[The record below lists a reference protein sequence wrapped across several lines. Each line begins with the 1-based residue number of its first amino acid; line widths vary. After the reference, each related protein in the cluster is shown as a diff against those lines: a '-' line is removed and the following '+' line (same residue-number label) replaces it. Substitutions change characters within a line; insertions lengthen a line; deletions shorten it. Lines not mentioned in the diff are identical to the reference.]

1 LRILL
6 RASRSLCIGE
16 GNDADDIDPIKLNKL
31 AYLAIEEYDLP
42 IIYGWYK
49 YGPAP
54 VNVAHQSV
62 STIPRSE
69 DEIASVDEPRIKNV
83 NYDVRSPEEY
93 SYFYSDDLEEFGH
106 VLEALT
112 KEYLVEFYFGYAPE
126 QYRDLYIASAEIQQV
141 LDELKQG
148 TEWYD
153 KAAKTLDTLTKRY
166 QRVMHEVHENPVLD
180 ESVELMRAYG
190 ELLMEVLVT
199 TADLSDISESQQR
212 FITRVVDYFYGE
224 AWKYVALLVSR
235 DTVKLS
241 TGENK
246 RKLLN
251 SIEEDLRGIRTE
263 YDDELRGLRE
273 QSQQFDLISSSQS
286 AERLPRGGN
295 EEGTHPLERGI
306 EDATEGNTASMESIL
321 ERVD

>member
-1 LRILL
+1 
-6 RASRSLCIGE
+6 
-16 GNDADDIDPIKLNKL
+16 
-31 AYLAIEEYDLP
+31 
-42 IIYGWYK
+42 
-49 YGPAP
+49 
-54 VNVAHQSV
+54 
-62 STIPRSE
+62 
-69 DEIASVDEPRIKNV
+69 
-83 NYDVRSPEEY
+83 
-93 SYFYSDDLEEFGH
+93 
-106 VLEALT
+106 
-112 KEYLVEFYFGYAPE
+112 
-126 QYRDLYIASAEIQQV
+126 
-141 LDELKQG
+141 
-148 TEWYD
+148 
-153 KAAKTLDTLTKRY
+153 
-166 QRVMHEVHENPVLD
+166 MHEVHENPVLD

-199 TADLSDISESQQR
+199 TADLSDISELQQR
-212 FITRVVDYFYGE
+212 FITRVVDYFYGG